1 MTNGSSPREP
11 TSAPRLVLLVSVALA
26 INYVDRGNLATAA
39 PLLQDELGLSGT
51 QLGVLLSAFYY
62 SYVLAMVPMGWL
74 AERYG
79 AHRVLAVGIAIWSVA
94 TLLTGF
100 AFGFW
105 TILLLRLMLGVGEA
119 AGFPCASQ
127 LFASRLRPAQID
139 MANGVLGFSYLV
151 GPAIGTL
158 LGGLLMPVI
167 GWRAVFVIFGV
178 VSLFYV
184 WPIARIRLAEPVKSV
199 VAGVAAAG
207 PSFKVILRQR
217 GLWGAS
223 LGHFAGNY
231 NFYFILAWL
240 PAYLV
245 KERDFSMNEMAVVAG
260 SAYLI
265 NAISALAAGSFVAAW
280 TRSGRSANVLYKSL
294 MALNHVGSLL
304 CMIGMV
310 MLPIEGC
317 IASLWIFQVVVGL
330 ASPAYYAIPQI
341 MAGAQATGR
350 WAGVQYACGNVAGI
364 IAPTLTGV
372 LLDATGTF
380 SSAFLLAGALN
391 VLGIVGWVWLLPRI
405 QPIDW
410 SRAAA
415 GHAT

>member
-1 MTNGSSPREP
+1 MTNAGSPAAP
-11 TSAPRLVLLVSVALA
+11 TSPTRLVLVVSVALA

-39 PLLQDELGLSGT
+39 PLVQDELGLSGT

-62 SYVLAMVPMGWL
+62 SYVVAMVPMGWL
-74 AERYG
+74 SERYG
-79 AHRVLAVGIAIWSVA
+79 AHRVLAAGIAIWSVA
-94 TLLTGF
+94 TFLTGF
-100 AFGFW
+100 AHGFW

-119 AGFPCASQ
+119 SGFPCASQ
-127 LFASRLRPAQID
+127 LFAGQLRPAQID

-151 GPAIGTL
+151 GPAIGTV
-158 LGGLLMPVI
+158 LGGLLMPII
-167 GWRAVFVIFGV
+167 GWRAVFILFGV
-178 VSLFYV
+178 VSLIWV
-184 WPIARIRLAEPVKSV
+184 WPIARLHLSRPAQRLSDA
-199 VAGVAAAG
+199 VAAAG
-207 PSFKVILRQR
+207 PSFSVILRQR

-245 KERDFSMNEMAVVAG
+245 KEREFSMNEMAAVAG
-260 SAYLI
+260 GAYLI
-265 NAISALAAGSFVAAW
+265 NAISALAAGSLVSAW

-294 MALNHVGSLL
+294 MALNHVGSLI

-341 MAGAQATGR
+341 MAGGQAAGR
-350 WAGVQYACGNVAGI
+350 WVGVQNACGNIAGI
-364 IAPTLTGV
+364 VAPTLTGV
-372 LLDATGTF
+372 LLDATGRF

-391 VLGIVGWVWLLPRI
+391 VLGIVGWVWLLPRV

-410 SRAAA
+410 SQAASER
-415 GHAT
+415 H